1 MFAKERKEEKRERE
15 RERENARRCHILRGR
30 PGLRGS
36 KENTTREQLN
46 GVVFGKVFA
55 FASPS
60 RQTFL
65 LL

>member
-1 MFAKERKEEKRERE
+1 MGE

-46 GVVFGKVFA
+46 GVVFGK
-55 FASPS
+55 SS
-60 RQTFL
+60 GQ
-65 LL
+65 